1 MMDIP
6 RMINK
11 KSDHAFLTP
20 AVVLKAMIYINILM
34 FVISLIYSG
43 RNMTISLN
51 PFFAFTPSMDVL
63 NFLGASGRLPIVK
76 FEAWWS
82 LVTANWLHGGLL
94 HIIFNMLALRTVA
107 PLVMEEFGVCR
118 MFSIYTLTG
127 ISGFLLSY
135 IGNVDLTIGASSGIC
150 GLIGALLFFGKS
162 RGGEWGKLV
171 YKQTTGWVV
180 SLILVGFLMPNIN
193 NWSHAGGLFSGIFFG
208 WMMGYDEKRKEIFF
222 DRSLAFV
229 FLSLTLWLLARSVI
243 NGFLLIFT

>member
-1 MMDIP
+1 MTK
-6 RMINK
+6 NK
-11 KSDHAFLTP
+11 PVHTFLTP
-20 AVVLKAMIYINILM
+20 TVVLRAMIYTNIFM
-34 FVISLIYSG
+34 YVISLLYSG

-51 PFFAFTPSMDVL
+51 PLYAFTPSTDAL

-135 IGNVDLTIGASSGIC
+135 IGNVYLTIGASSGLC
-150 GLIGALLFFGKS
+150 GLIGALLFYGKS
-162 RGGEWGKLV
+162 RGGEWGTLV
-171 YKQTTGWVV
+171 YKQTTGWVL
-180 SLILVGFLMPNIN
+180 SLILIGFLMPNIN
-193 NWSHAGGLFSGIFFG
+193 NWSHAGGFFSGIFLG
-208 WMMGYDEKRKEIFF
+208 WLRGYEEKRKDNIF
-222 DRSLAFV
+222 DRFLAFI
-229 FLSLTLWLLARSVI
+229 FLVLTLWLLAKSVI
-243 NGFLLIFT
+243 KGFFLIFS

>member
-1 MMDIP
+1 M
-6 RMINK
+6 
-11 KSDHAFLTP
+11 FLTP
-20 AVVLKAMIYINILM
+20 AGALKAMIYTNVLM
-34 FVISLIYSG
+34 YVISLLFSG
-43 RNMTISLN
+43 KNIIFTLN
-51 PFFAFTPSMDVL
+51 PFYALTPSMDAL
-63 NFLGASGRLPIVK
+63 NFLGASGRLPIAG

-94 HIIFNMLALRTVA
+94 HVIFNMLALRTVA

-127 ISGFLLSY
+127 IAGFLLSY
-135 IGNVDLTIGASSGIC
+135 IGNVYLTIGASSGIC

-180 SLILVGFLMPNIN
+180 SLVLVGFLMSNIN

-208 WMMGYDEKRKEIFF
+208 WVMGYDEKRNENIF
-222 DRSLAFV
+222 DRSLALA
-229 FLSLTLWLLARSVI
+229 FLALTLWLLARSVI
-243 NGFLLIFT
+243 KGFLLIFS